1 MPIVTAQYTLQTDV
15 AQKIVAADTQY
26 QTVLVH
32 NADNA
37 TSRIIYLGNSNVTL
51 NTGMHLDV
59 GQTIT
64 LPLDPGTE
72 LWAVANHDNV
82 VMTKL
87 AIKQD

>member
-1 MPIVTAQYTLQTDV
+1 MPIVTAQYTLQTSV
-15 AQKIVAADTQY
+15 AQKIVSAESQQ

-37 TSRIIYLGNSNVTL
+37 TSRIIYLGNFDVTIT
-51 NTGMHLDV
+51 TGMHLDV

-72 LWAVANHDNV
+72 LWAVANHDDV
-82 VMTKL
+82 LVTKL